1 MTIRTSIGVKME
13 GQNVGNHNVHL
24 LWGVRHKTKLYMTN
38 DWIIRCNFLKWK
50 TKNKNMN
57 IICGNAEVHTNK
69 QRREQPEI
77 WSKQPIWCRTC
88 PPDGNMLLPGVI
100 WSNRGPIVALWFD
113 HANHCGKKRKKKK
126 KASMNRS
133 VCVCVCVCG
142 KRSSQHV
149 SVKLSTFKQ
158 FLGILLGIKAAPSVS
173 AITLKFKLCVRWTCV
188 RDEYETACV

>member
-1 MTIRTSIGVKME
+1 MLVIIMCICFEECAIKHNYTWRMTESFDAIFWNGKR
-13 GQNVGNHNVHL
+13 
-24 LWGVRHKTKLYMTN
+24 
-38 DWIIRCNFLKWK
+38 
-50 TKNKNMN
+50 KNKNMN

-133 VCVCVCVCG
+133 VCVCVCVCAENAARNTCLLNSA
-142 KRSSQHV
+142 RSNNFLAFCWAS
-149 SVKLSTFKQ
+149 KLRHLFQ
-158 FLGILLGIKAAPSVS
+158 RLL
-173 AITLKFKLCVRWTCV
+173 
-188 RDEYETACV
+188 